1 MGTVLYCLLPTINI
15 YIYINAC
22 KLCKNVDINNHNSR
36 MGKTVFTLHIQ
47 SHAQSTCMLTI
58 FLLYI
63 SVFWIIK
70 NFKAKK
76 KKPFKL
82 HLRWGVE
89 NILILCKRSI
99 RNSVFINI
107 DL

>member
-76 KKPFKL
+76 KKPLNYISDGGLKTF
-82 HLRWGVE
+82 
-89 NILILCKRSI
+89 
-99 RNSVFINI
+99 
-107 DL
+107 